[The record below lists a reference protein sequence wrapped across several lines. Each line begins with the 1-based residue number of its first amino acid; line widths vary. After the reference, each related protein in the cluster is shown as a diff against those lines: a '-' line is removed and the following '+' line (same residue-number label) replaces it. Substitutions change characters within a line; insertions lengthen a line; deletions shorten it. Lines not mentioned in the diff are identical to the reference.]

1 MLQTFKN
8 SIVRN
13 AKNIPG
19 WRTRRKILVFE
30 CDDWGGIRMPSR
42 EVYEKLSAGGLNV
55 GTSRFNM
62 FDTLETSQDLLK
74 LFETLDSV
82 KDINNRPAVMTS
94 MTIVANP
101 DFEKI
106 RARGFSEYIFEPF
119 TDTLNRYYPGMDV
132 FKIWQEGIA
141 AGIFVPELHGRDHI
155 TVQLWMNKLREG
167 DNELL
172 SAFDN
177 GFVSLDIKGVPG
189 PASEFRA
196 EFYFSSE
203 DQKPYLINSI
213 NESVTLFQGLFNR
226 MPMVF
231 VPGNGI
237 FHPLFD
243 EAVAAAGIK
252 YLNVSHSMPY
262 PADNGH
268 LKYRHFIT
276 GSKGPGGITYYTRNC
291 AFEPDDPK
299 YKGTGPTLSQV
310 DAAFRWGKP
319 ATISTHRVNFSG
331 GISENNREKG
341 LKELKKLL
349 LEIVRKWPDVEFMSS
364 AESLAHMSRETEKN

>member
-1 MLQTFKN
+1 MFQTLKN
-8 SIVRN
+8 SIIRN

-19 WRTRRKILVFE
+19 WRTPRKILVFE

-42 EVYEKLSAGGLNV
+42 QVYEKLSADGLNV

-62 FDTLETSQDLLK
+62 LDTLETGKDLVR

-82 KDINNRPAVMTS
+82 KDINMRPAVMTP

-106 RARGFSEYIFEPF
+106 RACGFSEYIYEPF

-132 FKIWQEGIA
+132 FKIWLEGIA

-155 TVQLWMNKLREG
+155 TVQLWMKSLREG
-167 DNELL
+167 DKELL
-172 SAFDN
+172 SAFDS

-213 NESVTLFQGLFNR
+213 KESVTLFRGLFKR
-226 MPMVF
+226 MPVVF

-237 FHPLFD
+237 FHPIFD
-243 EAVAAAGIK
+243 ETVAESGIK
-252 YLNVSHSMPY
+252 FLNVSHSMPY
-262 PADNGH
+262 PADNGL

-276 GSKGPGGITYYTRNC
+276 GNTGPGGITYYTRNC
-291 AFEPDDPK
+291 AFEPDDPE
-299 YKGTGPTLSQV
+299 YKGIEPTLRQV

-319 ATISTHRVNFSG
+319 AIISTNRVNFSG
-331 GISENNREKG
+331 GISDSNREKG
-341 LKELKKLL
+341 LSELKKLL
-349 LEIVRKWPDVEFMSS
+349 KAIVIKWPDVEFSSS
-364 AESLAHMSRETEKN
+364 AEALDHMRCIN

>member
-1 MLQTFKN
+1 MIQTFKN

-19 WRTRRKILVFE
+19 WRTSRKILVFE

-42 EVYEKLSAGGLNV
+42 RVYEKLSADGLNV

-62 FDTLETSQDLLK
+62 LDTLETGNDLIN

-82 KDINNRPAVMTS
+82 KDINNRPAVMTP

-106 RARGFSEYIFEPF
+106 RANGFSEYIFEPF

-141 AGIFVPELHGRDHI
+141 AGIFIPELHGRDHI

-167 DNELL
+167 DPDLL

-177 GFVSLDIKGVPG
+177 QFVSLDIKGVPV

-196 EFYFSSE
+196 EFYFSSA
-203 DQKPYLINSI
+203 DQKPYLISSI
-213 NESVTLFQGLFNR
+213 KESVTLFSALFNR

-243 EAVAAAGIK
+243 EAVAGTGIEF
-252 YLNVSHSMPY
+252 LNVSHSMPY
-262 PADNGH
+262 PADNGQ

-276 GSKGPGGITYYTRNC
+276 GKKGPGGITYYTRNC
-291 AFEPDDPK
+291 AFEPDDQE
-299 YKGTGPTLSQV
+299 YKGIGPTLSQI

-331 GISENNREKG
+331 GISEANREKG
-341 LKELKKLL
+341 LSELKKLL
-349 LEIVRKWPDVEFMSS
+349 LEILRKWPDVEFMSS
-364 AESLAHMSRETEKN
+364 AEALAHMRSIN